1 MLLHRE
7 MAAGWNYHCFSDR
20 TPTVDIVTTHRNTDF
35 DALASTI
42 AGSLIYPG
50 ALPVLPNIVNPNV
63 KAFLSIHKDLFD
75 VRRAVDIPLEQV
87 KRLIVVDINRWS
99 RLEGMKAL
107 KAREDLE
114 IYLWDHHP
122 AEDGDIE
129 ASWECQEPMGAT
141 ITLMVRE
148 LRDSHIP
155 ITPIQATLFLIGLY
169 EDTGNLT
176 FPACRAEDAYAAAF
190 LLEKEADLAV
200 VNRFLRPA
208 YGEKQK
214 SILFEMLQRA
224 RRKRIN
230 GHAVCFGRVVLDG
243 HVDSLALVVRMYREI
258 LNVDAAF
265 GIFENPAKNTCMIIG
280 RSISDGIHVGSIM
293 RGLGGGGHPGAG
305 SAMLKSVNPETVEE
319 MIREFIAGN
328 QQASVQISDLM
339 SFPVI
344 TVASDM
350 PTYKVAELFHEKGCT
365 GFPVVEDDRL
375 VGIISRRDL
384 RKLKRDNQ
392 LKAPVRAYMSRN
404 VLTISPGQSP
414 MGAARLM
421 VKHDIGRL
429 PVVDGDRIIGI
440 VTRSD
445 AMTYFY
451 DLLPE

>member
-1 MLLHRE
+1 MNRRSWNCLL
-7 MAAGWNYHCFSDR
+7 FFDR
-20 TPTVDIVTTHRNTDF
+20 TSAVDIVTTHRNTDF

-42 AGSLIYPG
+42 AAILIYPG

-75 VRRAVDIPLEQV
+75 VHRAIDVPLDQV
-87 KRLIVVDINRWS
+87 KRLIVVDINKWS
-99 RLEGMKAL
+99 RLEGMKKL
-107 KAREDLE
+107 KHREDLE
-114 IYLWDHHP
+114 IHLWDHHP
-122 AEDGDIE
+122 AEGNDIQ
-129 ASWECQEPMGAT
+129 ASWICQEPMGAT

-208 YGEKQK
+208 YGERQK

-224 RRKRIN
+224 ERIRIN
-230 GHAVCFGRVVLDG
+230 GHAVCIGRVTLDG

-265 GIFENPAKNTCMIIG
+265 GIFENPSKTTCMVIG
-280 RSISDGIHVGSIM
+280 RSTSEGIHIGAIM
-293 RGLGGGGHPGAG
+293 RRLGGGGHPGAG
-305 SAMLKSVNPETVEE
+305 SAMLKSVNPAAVED
-319 MIREFIAGN
+319 MIRELIAGN
-328 QQASVQISDLM
+328 QQASVKISDLM
-339 SFPVI
+339 SFPVF
-344 TVASDM
+344 TVESDTPM
-350 PTYKVAELFHEKGCT
+350 HQVAELFREKGCT
-365 GFPVVEDDRL
+365 GFPVVEEERL
-375 VGIISRRDL
+375 VGVISRRDL
-384 RKLKRDNQ
+384 RKLKKESQMN
-392 LKAPVRAYMSRN
+392 APVRAFMARN
-404 VLTISPGQSP
+404 VLTITPGRSP
-414 MGAARLM
+414 MDAARLM

-429 PVVDGDRIIGI
+429 PVVDGDRLFGI